1 MNRVA
6 FYILGQPGSHARLGY
21 ACRLAEKAYK
31 LRHKVHIHAPDAA
44 TVVELDSLLWTF
56 RDGSFVPHDRMD
68 SSTLTDA
75 PVTIGCGD
83 QLPSERDLLIN
94 LSDGIPEFAG
104 TFSRVAELVAGDAA
118 SKASGRQ
125 RYATYRNTGCE
136 LEYHEIT

>member
-31 LRHKVHIHAPDAA
+31 LQHRVHIHAPDAA

-68 SSTLTDA
+68 SGALTDA
-75 PVTIGCGD
+75 PVTIGCD
-83 QLPSERDLLIN
+83 DRLPADRELLIN
-94 LSDGIPEFAG
+94 LADDIPEFAG
-104 TFSRVAELVAGDAA
+104 TFSRVAELVAGDDA
-118 SKASGRQ
+118 SKARGRR
-125 RYATYRNTGCE
+125 RYASYRETGCE
-136 LEYHEIT
+136 LEYHEIA